1 MARETNWLA
10 GCPMRNYNNPFQK
23 EELRYPKQYETD
35 IQAYCKTRSS
45 QPITYSPF
53 PRIVD
58 FWFLSFCMGVQQSV
72 RVPISRDNTVKFVEG
87 TIFTSDPW
95 RIQILTMFA
104 IGFKNDAKIIG
115 KPREIIQIANEF
127 AAGGMDF
134 VLEMLKGNSNA
145 MNNICTE
152 LDEILRN

>member
-1 MARETNWLA
+1 
-10 GCPMRNYNNPFQK
+10 
-23 EELRYPKQYETD
+23 
-35 IQAYCKTRSS
+35 
-45 QPITYSPF
+45 
-53 PRIVD
+53 
-58 FWFLSFCMGVQQSV
+58 MGVQQSV